1 MVRFIVG
8 LAFAALGCGGSPN
21 TSGNP
26 ECNAEFAPAGCEN
39 GLICCG
45 DGLCRDRCEGP
56 DTTLPDVADT
66 TDIIDTVDTAET
78 VDTADTVDTT
88 ETVDTVDTTEPPD
101 TTDTTDTTDT
111 AEPPDT
117 TDTTDT
123 AAPPDTADT
132 SDTQDTT
139 DTTDTGPVDNTI
151 VLVDPGIHTLGGVV
165 SGGGILLLDSRLDGV
180 SRVCNNNLCVLGG
193 IAP

>member
-1 MVRFIVG
+1 MFRFILWSV
-8 LAFAALGCGGSPN
+8 LAGLGCGGSPN

-26 ECNAEFAPAGCEN
+26 ECNAQFAPEGCEN

-56 DTTLPDVADT
+56 DTILPDVADT
-66 TDIIDTVDTAET
+66 TDTSDTSDTTDTVDTNDTADTTET
-78 VDTADTVDTT
+78 VDTADTA
-88 ETVDTVDTTEPPD
+88 D
-101 TTDTTDTTDT
+101 TTDTR
-111 AEPPDT
+111 
-117 TDTTDT
+117 
-123 AAPPDTADT
+123 
-132 SDTQDTT
+132 

-165 SGGGILLLDSRLDGV
+165 SGGGILLLDARLDGA
-180 SRVCNNNLCVLGG
+180 SRVCNNNLCVIGG

>member
-66 TDIIDTVDTAET
+66 TDVIDTTDT
-78 VDTADTVDTT
+78 VDTVDTT
-88 ETVDTVDTTEPPD
+88 ETIDTVDTTEPPD
-101 TTDTTDTTDT
+101 TTDTNDAIDTAEPPDTNDTTDT

-117 TDTTDT
+117 S
-123 AAPPDTADT
+123 DT
-132 SDTQDTT
+132 SDTLDAT
-139 DTTDTGPVDNTI
+139 DTADTGPVDDTI

-165 SGGGILLLDSRLDGV
+165 SGGGLLLLDARLDGI
-180 SRVCNNNLCVLGG
+180 SRVCNNNLCVIGG

>member
-56 DTTLPDVADT
+56 DTILSDVADT
-66 TDIIDTVDTAET
+66 TDVIDTIDTAET

-101 TTDTTDTTDT
+101 TT
-111 AEPPDT
+111 DT